1 MEGFLKKHLKATV
14 FLTAFVMVFLACTTP
29 GMAFHCGYHFDL
41 SRDLLNKIGFRLN
54 AIKYIQICNYYDD
67 VTEFVNNYVVNQ
79 WFTEYTLLNNCLKG
93 KQHLTLTHS
102 TTIIQTRIQL

>member
-29 GMAFHCGYHFDL
+29 VMAFHCGYHFDL

-79 WFTEYTLLNNCLKG
+79 WFTEYTLLNNCLKEN
-93 KQHLTLTHS
+93 S
-102 TTIIQTRIQL
+102 I